1 MTRSIDPRDPADL
14 LEAAGFWC
22 VRLAHGD
29 LTVQEQHD
37 FDAWISASDAHG
49 QAFDDVVRTWHSIDE
64 VSLQPDV
71 IAHRSQALDE
81 FSKANA
87 RKWRAPRIS
96 LKPLFAIAASIA
108 LLLTGYGLYAQ
119 YAFTTYATT
128 TGERRIVQLD
138 DGSRLSLDADTE
150 IKVRYSGD
158 RRELRLERGRA
169 KFDVAKDSLRPFTV
183 LASNRIV
190 VATGT
195 AFSVELINR
204 KVEVILYEGRVAVVD
219 GRYRPT
225 IAAPTGAKPAHAQ
238 REVQLLP
245 GMELLAGSMGNER
258 VSQTDAGRTLTW
270 EAGLLT
276 FEDEPLQMA
285 VERVNR
291 YSDVKLAVG
300 DAEAA
305 GLRVNGVYP
314 AGDIQAFVEG
324 VTGVLPVQ
332 TELRGG
338 IRTFVK

>member
-1 MTRSIDPRDPADL
+1 MTEAMDRRDSPEL
-14 LEAAGFWC
+14 LETAGFWC

-29 LTVQEQHD
+29 LTLQEQHD

-49 QAFDDVVRTWHSIDE
+49 QAFDDVVRTWHSIDAI
-64 VSLQPDV
+64 SLQPDV
-71 IAHRSQALDE
+71 IAHRSQALED

-87 RKWRAPRIS
+87 RRWRAPRFS
-96 LKPLFAIAASIA
+96 LKPLFALAASIA

-128 TGERRIVQLD
+128 TGERRVVQLE

-150 IKVRYSGD
+150 IRVRYSGD

-225 IAAPTGAKPAHAQ
+225 SAKPARAQ

-245 GMELLAGSMGNER
+245 GMELLAGAVGSER

-314 AGDIQAFVEG
+314 AGDVQSFVEG
-324 VTGVLPVQ
+324 VTGVLPVHA
-332 TELRGG
+332 ELRDG